1 MNLENLKNEVKE
13 IEDYIIGLRRYFHE
27 NPEISGKD
35 SKIIGIDWSRI

>member
-27 NPEISGKD
+27 NPEISGKEFETRK
-35 SKIIGIDWSRI
+35 KIVK